1 MQTIMLSDFL
11 DTSVHGVF
19 TTLFGTLLSF
29 ETNPALGD
37 ERICAAETLENML
50 APPVGIPEHE
60 SFEVVLPSE

>member
-1 MQTIMLSDFL
+1 
-11 DTSVHGVF
+11 
-19 TTLFGTLLSF
+19 
-29 ETNPALGD
+29 LGD